1 MQRSYLWSV
10 LTLMVLV
17 WTMWSLP
24 VYAQSLK
31 QTNFEDGTGSVG
43 LPAGWRIIEAYHG
56 TVSCAKQ
63 ADMSV
68 RFGMPWVIDRPDSS
82 ISQFAASS
90 HVPVAPIGDLPDAIR
105 GILGI
110 IGAHLVSLRSR
121 PAPAAFPGVPAYY
134 LIYRFTQGKNDYTG
148 LGYFTTINPSMG
160 SPYWNMYSSAV
171 IARTSLFMKSL
182 PTMMSMWRSWRPNGQ
197 KPKAGSESA
206 VIDEM
211 IAHTKNTYDQL
222 NAKFDATIRGE

>member
-1 MQRSYLWSV
+1 MRRSPIWFV
-10 LTLMVLV
+10 LAVTALV
-17 WTMWSLP
+17 WTACSAP
-24 VYAQSLK
+24 VPAQQLK

-43 LPAGWRIIEAYHG
+43 LPAGWKILEAYHG

-63 ADMSV
+63 TDLSV
-68 RFGMPWVIDRPDSS
+68 RFGMPWVIDRPDSQ
-82 ISQFAASS
+82 ISRFAASS
-90 HVPVAPIGDLPDAIR
+90 HVPVAPIGDVPTAIR

-121 PAPAAFPGVPAYY
+121 PAPAAFAGVPAYY
-134 LIYRFTQGKNDYTG
+134 LLYRFTVGKNDYTG
-148 LGYFTTINPSMG
+148 LGYFTTINPGMD
-160 SPYWNMYSSAV
+160 SPYWNLYSSAV
-171 IARTSLFMKSL
+171 IARTPLFMKSL
-182 PTMMSMWRSWRPNGQ
+182 PTMMAMWKSWRPNGQ

-211 IAHTKNTYDQL
+211 IEHNTNTYAQL